1 MYLRLVTKN
10 ELIICGLVIHTK
22 DADRKSN
29 NTKSTI
35 SSFVVN
41 CSREV
46 MMIQIN
52 KTISREK
59 KHVNWRLLLAFSPL
73 DLAVELGVTD
83 VSVMR
88 VHTCHNPADVVV
100 PDTSTRHLCVDATE
114 EASCKAVTVRCS
126 LFCTC
131 CMHSAM
137 YTRLAFA
144 SSRCVGVVGFGM
156 RKTWMWSFCARA

>member
-1 MYLRLVTKN
+1 MGLYLLVTKN
-10 ELIICGLVIHTK
+10 ELIICGLGIHTK

-29 NTKSTI
+29 NTKSPI
-35 SSFVVN
+35 SSIVVN

-126 LFCTC
+126 LLHVLHALGYVHT
-131 CMHSAM
+131 S
-137 YTRLAFA
+137 
-144 SSRCVGVVGFGM
+144 
-156 RKTWMWSFCARA
+156 SFCVIALCWCCRLWNAKDVVVVVLR